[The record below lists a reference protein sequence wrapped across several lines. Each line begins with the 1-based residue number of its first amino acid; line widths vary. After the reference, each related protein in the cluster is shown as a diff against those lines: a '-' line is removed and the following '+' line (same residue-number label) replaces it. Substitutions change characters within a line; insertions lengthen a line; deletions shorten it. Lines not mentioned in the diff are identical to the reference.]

1 MSDKLRA
8 SFDRMKRFGVRTVS
22 LEAGGP
28 VRFAPLREEGE
39 LPLLATPDLPDI
51 ALAGWA
57 ETNRGLAEERLLR
70 SGAILFR
77 GFGISSREEFE
88 AFCAA
93 LAPELMGYG
102 EQSTPRR
109 EVGGKVYTSTEYPAD
124 QHIPMHNELS
134 YTHAWPQKIWFYCH
148 MPAAQGGDTPIADSR
163 RVYQALDPTVRE
175 RFVSRQVLYVRNF
188 GEELGLTWREAF
200 QTDDRSAVEEYCRHA
215 GIEFEW
221 RSGERLRTRAVRP
234 AILKHLVTGEDV
246 WFNQAHLHHVSA
258 LPEATRRAL
267 LEVVSPDELPFNT
280 YYGDGGEIEAEA
292 LDEVRRAF
300 AEASV
305 RFPWQKGDVLMLDNV
320 SIAHGRDPYSGE
332 RRILVAM
339 A

>member
-1 MSDKLRA
+1 MSDRLRA
-8 SFDRMKRFGVRTVS
+8 SFDRMKRSGARTVS
-22 LEAGGP
+22 LDAGSP
-28 VRFAPLREEGE
+28 VRFAPLREEGG
-39 LPLLATPDLPDI
+39 LPLLATPELPGVS
-51 ALAGWA
+51 LTGWA
-57 ETNRGLAEERLLR
+57 EANRGLVEEQLLR

-102 EQSTPRR
+102 ERSTPRR

-134 YTHAWPQKIWFYCH
+134 YTHAWPGKIWFYCH
-148 MPAAQGGDTPIADSR
+148 APAAQGGETPIADSR
-163 RVYQALDPTVRE
+163 QVYRALDPAVRE
-175 RFVSRQVLYVRNF
+175 RFASRQVLYVRNF
-188 GEELGLTWREAF
+188 GEGLGLTWREAF
-200 QTDDRSAVEEYCRHA
+200 QTDDWSAVEEYCRNA

-221 RSGERLRTRAVRP
+221 RPGERLRTRAVRP
-234 AILKHLVTGEDV
+234 AVLRHPSTGEDV

-267 LEVVSPDELPFNT
+267 LEVVSPDDLPFNT

-292 LDEVRRAF
+292 LDQVRRAY
-300 AEASV
+300 AETSV
-305 RFPWQKGDVLMLDNV
+305 RFPWQRGDVLMLDNV
-320 SIAHGRDPYSGE
+320 AVAHGRASYTGE
-332 RRILVAM
+332 RKILVAM